1 MISSS
6 PIGDDYFE
14 TGHVV
19 ERFSQKEYLIYT
31 QMRSVFPIHSRDFS
45 LLTTLESD
53 PATGSIHIATASVN
67 DSLIPESKPH
77 VRGNVLIYGWV
88 LTPIKSEQGK
98 LTAVKVTF
106 VSHLDMQGTTPLPPA
121 IVRLLTSEMPACV
134 DRVHW
139 YLRQH
144 GCPPYIRRVAG
155 KVTTETF
162 DSKDKV
168 YHVVYIAKHTPSSS
182 SRHHQQR
189 QHADPSLWCTDIR
202 THRSMYSSGFTVEA
216 HPAEQVRVE
225 LRADCMGIRIY
236 TVSDAVEG
244 QTVSIRI
251 GPNLESGEK
260 PQYICNGVSMLSAP
274 PETRAST
281 PSTVKDSP
289 LSPPGF
295 DDLTHPHA
303 TTKFMQAGD
312 EDDQNPTKQSWESL
326 SSPDKEDNC
335 KAFFP

>member
-1 MISSS
+1 
-6 PIGDDYFE
+6 
-14 TGHVV
+14 
-19 ERFSQKEYLIYT
+19 
-31 QMRSVFPIHSRDFS
+31 MRSVFPIHSRDFS

-260 PQYICNGVSMLSAP
+260 PQYICNDVSMLSAP

-312 EDDQNPTKQSWESL
+312 EDDQNPTKQSWESS

-335 KAFFP
+335 KAFFPNAIVSDSSLISIRSSRVACFEDRQ